1 MPGLCVSRTSR
12 LAISIVLIVLG
23 VTQPSW
29 VEVVNADG
37 EGWYSSWQLRKAIT
51 IDATKVSSGPH
62 TNFPVL
68 INLSS
73 DASLAARAQSYG
85 DDILFT
91 SSDGATKLSH
101 EIEKYGSSTGE
112 LVAWVKVP
120 SLPSTSN
127 TVLYMYYGNDAA
139 ASQQNAT
146 AVWDANY
153 KGVWHLKESGDHI
166 GNDYLDSTSNAK
178 HGQGGGGSATR
189 VPLAAT
195 GKIGVSLDFNGTGDG
210 VGSYVSIPSTFD
222 IASLPFTIEAWV
234 NPDDFGDYGAIF
246 GKRDSAAN
254 ADMRVDLGLNQTTGA
269 VYTYDGGQQISTFSP
284 TVGTWTH
291 LVFVARSAAVSV
303 VYGNGAVKSTF
314 TGVTLGQ
321 DATAAVS
328 IGITQNGGD
337 DSYDG
342 RIDELRISN
351 VERAAGWILTE
362 FNNQGTPTTFYAVGS
377 ATSPTANFFQLF
389 E

>member
-1 MPGLCVSRTSR
+1 MPRLCVSRISR
-12 LAISIVLIVLG
+12 LAIGMVLIVLG
-23 VTQPSW
+23 VTQPLW
-29 VEVVNADG
+29 VEINADG

-68 INLSS
+68 VNLSS
-73 DASLAARAQSYG
+73 DSSLAARAQADG

-91 SSDGATKLSH
+91 SSDGTTKLSH

-120 SLPSTSN
+120 SLSSASN
-127 TVLYMYYGNDAA
+127 TVLYMYYSDASV

-146 AVWDANY
+146 AVWDSNY
-153 KGVWHLKESGDHI
+153 TAVWHLKETPAGTSGEI
-166 GNDYLDSTSNAK
+166 TDSTSNAK
-178 HGQGGGGSATR
+178 NGTGGTR
-189 VPLAAT
+189 IPLAAT
-195 GKIGVSLDFNGTGDG
+195 GKIGGSLEFDG
-210 VGSYVSIPSTFD
+210 IPDGPAKYVSIPSTFD
-222 IASLPFTIEAWV
+222 IASFPFTIEAWV
-234 NPDDFGDYGAIF
+234 NPDDYGDYGAIF
-246 GKRDSAAN
+246 GKRDSAA
-254 ADMRVDLGLNQTTGA
+254 AGDMRVDLGLNITSGA
-269 VYTYDGGQQISTFSP
+269 VYTYDGTAQRISTFSP

-291 LVFVARSAAVSV
+291 LVFVARSTGSD
-303 VYGNGAVKSTF
+303 VYLNGAFKETI
-314 TGVTLGQ
+314 TAVTLGT

-351 VERAAGWILTE
+351 SQRAAWLDSHRVQQPGHAYHVLCSGGSHILT
-362 FNNQGTPTTFYAVGS
+362 S
-377 ATSPTANFFQLF
+377 
-389 E
+389 